1 MQYKQQI
8 GRIHMIVLSMP
19 DKGTPSAQPDRV
31 ALSARLT
38 QLHNRCQRGAR

>member
-19 DKGTPSAQPDRV
+19 DKGASSAQPARV
-31 ALSARLT
+31 TLSARLA
-38 QLHNRCQRGAR
+38 QLHNRCQGGAR